1 MQEQADFPDGRY
13 ERKYLLPDR
22 IAVAVRDALRPHLD
36 MDSHTPAGQVRGYQV
51 YSLYFDNS
59 GLDLYLH
66 TRRRLPNRFKL
77 RVRFYDRDAQGAAY
91 VEVKEKSGGMVHK
104 RRYRADKSLVDAMV
118 RDPACEAI
126 EHALGN
132 GARGTALE
140 EFCRRAREIGA
151 GPKLFLQYEREAYN
165 SKEAPHV
172 RVTFDRRIKTM
183 PSNTAAGLAMPTLGT
198 NIGGLN
204 VLLEIKYAGEA
215 PEWLTK
221 VVTDFRLRRA
231 SFSKFAESVDV
242 LGISGA
248 QPPKHRLGVKKNKNN
263 TSPA

>member
-77 RVRFYDRDAQGAAY
+77 RVRFYDRDAGGKAY
-91 VEVKEKSGGMVHK
+91 VEVKEKADGLVHK
-104 RRYRADKSLVDAMV
+104 RRYSADRALVEALV
-118 RDPACEAI
+118 RDPSCEAVS
-126 EHALGN
+126 HALGN
-132 GARGTALE
+132 GARGTAFE
-140 EFCRRAREIGA
+140 EFCRRMKELGA

-165 SKEAPHV
+165 SKELPHV

-183 PSNTAAGLAMPTLGT
+183 PGNAASGLTMPTLGT

-204 VLLEIKYAGEA
+204 VLLEIKYAGEP

-231 SFSKFAESVDV
+231 SFSKFAEGVDV

-248 QPPKHRLGVKKNKNN
+248 QPPKHRLGVKKNP

>member
-22 IAVAVRDALRPHLD
+22 IAVAVRDALKPHLD
-36 MDSHTPAGQVRGYQV
+36 MDSHTPAGQIRGYQV

-77 RVRFYDRDAQGAAY
+77 RVRFYDRDAGGTAY
-91 VEVKEKSGGMVHK
+91 VEVKEKA
-104 RRYRADKSLVDAMV
+104 ADKALVEALV
-118 RDPACEAI
+118 RDPSCEAVS
-126 EHALGN
+126 HALGN
-132 GARGTALE
+132 GARGTAFE
-140 EFCRRAREIGA
+140 EFCSRMKELGA

-165 SKEAPHV
+165 SKELPHV

-183 PSNTAAGLAMPTLGT
+183 PGNAASGLMMPTLGT

-204 VLLEIKYAGEA
+204 VLLEIKYAGEP

-231 SFSKFAESVDV
+231 SFSKFAEGVDV
-242 LGISGA
+242 LGLSGA
-248 QPPKHRLGVKKNKNN
+248 QPPKHRLGVKKNP